1 MKDFQVERVLNNKS
15 KKIFFAFHSQPEMS
29 TSLFAGDYD
38 DQIRILEKLNR
49 KIITDKFILLT
60 REHPVQ
66 NHYQR
71 DYLFLED

>member
-1 MKDFQVERVLNNKS
+1 
-15 KKIFFAFHSQPEMS
+15 MS

-71 DYLFLED
+71 DYLFLEGNL